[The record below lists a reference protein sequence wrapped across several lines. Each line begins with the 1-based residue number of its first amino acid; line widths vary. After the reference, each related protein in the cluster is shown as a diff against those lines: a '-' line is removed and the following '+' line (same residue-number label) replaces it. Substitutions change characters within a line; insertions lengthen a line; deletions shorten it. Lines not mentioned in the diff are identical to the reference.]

1 MKMFQVKLILQP
13 LLHLVKII
21 KKNIL
26 LQLVVFQT
34 HNSFLR

>member
-21 KKNIL
+21 KKKIL
-26 LQLVVFQT
+26 LQLIVSQIY
-34 HNSFLR
+34 HSFLR